1 LNQENPLNPED
12 PEDRDG
18 SSDHDSPQNQDGS
31 HHDGSLDQD
40 SALYDVEEAL
50 KQDPQNLELLLEVS
64 RLYHRLAMQGNEA
77 SLDMADESVKALLR
91 LDGKNVEALSIS
103 GSLCTIKARRTNSYF
118 RRIWYSF
125 KAARVL
131 DKAVNLDPKNVS
143 ARTIRAFT
151 ALVLPRYQ
159 KRLGT
164 AVGDFEYLLQVK
176 SDDPDALPDEMMP
189 KVYFNLGFAN
199 VKLGDFERAREILSV
214 VIARFPESREAT
226 RAQSLL
232 HKIGDGG

>member
-1 LNQENPLNPED
+1 LNQENPLNPEN
-12 PEDRDG
+12 PEDRDR
-18 SSDHDSPQNQDGS
+18 SSDHDSSSP
-31 HHDGSLDQD
+31 HDGSLDQD
-40 SALYDVEEAL
+40 NALYEIEEAL
-50 KQDPQNLELLLEVS
+50 KEDPQNQDLLLDVS
-64 RLYHRLAMQGNEA
+64 RIYHRLAMQGNEA
-77 SLDMADESVKALLR
+77 SLDMADESVKALLK
-91 LDGKNVEALSIS
+91 LNGKHVDALSLS
-103 GSLCTIKARRTNSYF
+103 GSLYTIKARRTTSLF
-118 RRIWYSF
+118 KRIWYSF

-131 DKAVNLDPKNVS
+131 DKAVGLDPKNVS

-199 VKLGDFERAREILSV
+199 VKLGNFERAREVLSV
-214 VIARFPESREAT
+214 VIARFPESRESA

-232 HKIGDGG
+232 HKIGDGS

>member
-1 LNQENPLNPED
+1 LNQDNPLNPD
-12 PEDRDG
+12 NPDRHDDRDG
-18 SSDHDSPQNQDGS
+18 SPQDGPSS
-31 HHDGSLDQD
+31 HD
-40 SALYDVEEAL
+40 SALYEIEEAL
-50 KQDPQNLELLLEVS
+50 KQDPRNKDLLLEVS
-64 RLYHRLAMQGNEA
+64 RIYHRLAMQGNEA

-91 LDGKNVEALSIS
+91 LDGRHVEALAIS
-103 GSLCTIKARRTNSYF
+103 GSLYTIKARRTTSLF
-118 RRIWYSF
+118 KRMWYSF

-131 DKAVNLDPKNVS
+131 DKAVDLDPKNVS

-159 KRLGT
+159 KRLWT

-214 VIARFPESREAT
+214 VLARFPESREAT
-226 RAQSLL
+226 RAQALL
-232 HKIGDGG
+232 HKIG

>member
-1 LNQENPLNPED
+1 MNQENPLNPEN
-12 PEDRDG
+12 PEDRDR
-18 SSDHDSPQNQDGS
+18 SSDDDSP
-31 HHDGSLDQD
+31 HDGSLDQD
-40 SALYDVEEAL
+40 SALYEIEEAL

-103 GSLCTIKARRTNSYF
+103 GSLYTIKARRTTSLF
-118 RRIWYSF
+118 KRIWYSF

-131 DKAVNLDPKNVS
+131 DKAVELDPKNVS

-176 SDDPDALPDEMMP
+176 SDDPDVLPDEMMP

-199 VKLGDFERAREILSV
+199 VKLGNFERAREILSV
-214 VIARFPESREAT
+214 VIARFPESREST

-232 HKIGDGG
+232 HKIGEGS

>member
-1 LNQENPLNPED
+1 M
-12 PEDRDG
+12 
-18 SSDHDSPQNQDGS
+18 
-31 HHDGSLDQD
+31 
-40 SALYDVEEAL
+40 
-50 KQDPQNLELLLEVS
+50 LEVS
-64 RLYHRLAMQGNEA
+64 RIYHRLAMQGNEA
-77 SLDMADESVKALLR
+77 SLDMADESVKALLK
-91 LDGKNVEALSIS
+91 LDGKHVEALSIS
-103 GSLCTIKARRTNSYF
+103 GSLYTIKARRTTSLF
-118 RRIWYSF
+118 KRMWYSF

-131 DKAVNLDPKNVS
+131 DKAVRLDPKNVS

-232 HKIGDGG
+232 HKIGEGS